1 MKHITKL
8 LFLAFCFMAV
18 TSVSAQGTQKLGHL
32 NSVELLSALPEWQA
46 AESNLE
52 TFSKQLQT
60 QYQNQLTEYQT
71 KAQRLQEDQQKGIVT
86 QVDLEQ
92 RSQELYTLQ
101 QTITQFE
108 QTAQQQVGQKREEL
122 FNPIIERAQKAIED
136 VAAEQGFSYIFD
148 LSIGGVVYSPPSD
161 DVTAFVKGKLG
172 L

>member
-8 LFLAFCFMAV
+8 LFLAFCFMVV

-52 TFSKQLQT
+52 TFSKQLQA
-60 QYQNQLTEYQT
+60 QYQNQLQEYQT
-71 KAQRLQEDQQKGIVT
+71 KAQKLQEEQQAGRVT

-101 QTITQFE
+101 QAITQFE
-108 QTAQQQVGQKREEL
+108 QTAQQQVGQKRETL
-122 FNPIIERAQKAIED
+122 FNPIIEKAQKAIEE

-148 LSIGGVVYSPPSD
+148 LSVGTVVYSPPSD
-161 DVTAFVKGKLG
+161 DVSAFVKTKLG